1 MISLCDLGGLW
12 RRTLLAWPDG
22 RTDTTSEVFWL
33 QGPRRYADLRI
44 PAGRPA
50 ADVACL
56 RDLDWTML
64 RFMARQEGFF
74 GELTVSDSVGY
85 WDRVFDYRPDTGT
98 ADCGALVM
106 DGNILIERGI
116 EQHYTELWSRSC
128 AGDDAMTLVLQG
140 EAGALGCLVVAG
152 DAFIYARG
160 RATAL
165 PRGATL
171 NELINGAASLQA
183 AQDLFDCEISFGRR
197 RAGGWHIERS
207 SHSFRE
213 GATLAPALDSV
224 AGLLT
229 VGDVAPD
236 GTPIKRTW
244 RVIADEGVSPLS
256 RCFGSDGADVMPL
269 PSQREQDKTIETC
282 GAAR

>member
-12 RRTLLAWPDG
+12 RRTLIAWPDG
-22 RTDTTSEVFWL
+22 RTDTTSEVFWM

-44 PAGRPA
+44 PTGRPA

-85 WDRVFDYRPDTGT
+85 WDRVFDYRPDTGA

-128 AGDDAMTLVLQG
+128 ASDDAMTLALQ
-140 EAGALGCLVVAG
+140 EETGALGCLVVAG

-160 RATAL
+160 RTTAL

-171 NELINGAASLQA
+171 NELIEGAASLQA

-197 RAGGWHIERS
+197 RAGGWRVERS

-224 AGLLT
+224 AGSLT

-244 RVIADEGVSPLS
+244 CVIADEGASPLS
-256 RCFGSDGADVMPL
+256 RCFGSDVADVVPL
-269 PSQREQDKTIETC
+269 PSQREQDRTTETC